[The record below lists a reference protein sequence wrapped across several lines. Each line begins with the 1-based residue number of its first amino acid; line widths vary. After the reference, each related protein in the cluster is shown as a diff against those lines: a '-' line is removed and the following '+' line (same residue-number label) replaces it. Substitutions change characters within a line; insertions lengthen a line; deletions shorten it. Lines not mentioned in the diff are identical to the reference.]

1 VDKIAREDFADGTIP
16 ATLFANLS
24 AAEERTLS
32 AFDTRRR
39 LPDPLPRA
47 QSTWQGLVVQQ
58 LIQKIDGLKSRSAE
72 PSLSG
77 EDREKIQKQIIDLTI
92 RVKDVQRPFDQ
103 A

>member
-1 VDKIAREDFADGTIP
+1 M
-16 ATLFANLS
+16 
-24 AAEERTLS
+24 
-32 AFDTRRR
+32 
-39 LPDPLPRA
+39 
-47 QSTWQGLVVQQ
+47 
-58 LIQKIDGLKSRSAE
+58 QKIDGLKSRSAE